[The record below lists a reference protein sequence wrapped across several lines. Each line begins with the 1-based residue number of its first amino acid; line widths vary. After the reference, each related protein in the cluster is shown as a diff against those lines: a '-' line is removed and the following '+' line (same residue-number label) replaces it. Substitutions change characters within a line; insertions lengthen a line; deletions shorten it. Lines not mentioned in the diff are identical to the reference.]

1 MSRIG
6 VTCVTTSVNL
16 VPPTTMADQLTPF
29 LRQILRIT
37 TTDNRIFLGTFAGTD
52 QPLNLVLVNAEE
64 FRMVPAYPKSG
75 PDRMQTIHEE
85 AESELD
91 KAVRVAHETEMRL
104 ENADGRFVGQ
114 ILVPWKMI
122 AKVEASIAGQYGSDE
137 EYS

>member
-1 MSRIG
+1 MRDHVSF
-6 VTCVTTSVNL
+6 

-64 FRMVPAYPKSG
+64 FRM
-75 PDRMQTIHEE
+75 
-85 AESELD
+85 
-91 KAVRVAHETEMRL
+91 AVRVAHETEMRL

>member
-1 MSRIG
+1 MITHSCCVADGVFVSRIG

-64 FRMVPAYPKSG
+64 FRM
-75 PDRMQTIHEE
+75 
-85 AESELD
+85 
-91 KAVRVAHETEMRL
+91 AVRVAHETEMRL

-122 AKVEASIAGQYGSDE
+122 VKVEASIAGQYGSDE

>member
-1 MSRIG
+1 
-6 VTCVTTSVNL
+6 
-16 VPPTTMADQLTPF
+16 MADQLTPF

-37 TTDNRIFLGTFAGTD
+37 TTDNRIFLGTLAGTD

-64 FRMVPAYPKSG
+64 FRMVPVYPNSA

-85 AESELD
+85 GESQTD
-91 KAVRVAHETEMRL
+91 RAGRVAHETEMRL
-104 ENADGRFVGQ
+104 ENVDGRFVGQ

-137 EYS
+137 DYS